1 MNIGKQAKFA
11 IHKRFGEGR
20 EMAFAADEYGN
31 KAFFIRCKA
40 GDFRKK
46 DKD

>member
-1 MNIGKQAKFA
+1 MNIGKQAKIG
-11 IHKRFGEGR
+11 IHKRFDEDR
-20 EMAFAADEYGN
+20 EMAFAVDKDGN

-46 DKD
+46 KEE